1 MTTTAE
7 ESRLRECLMNCAS
20 TVRCW
25 RKTIKTKAQGL
36 VLDDEDIRQQNE
48 DKRLLLDRAEE
59 LRQEVLEFNQK
70 AQTYNNNNQAV
81 IVKQNCKS
89 CWAFLAEIQKLITN
103 KQKITDKLDVISNLR
118 ECSKGKKLSSTL

>member
-7 ESRLRECLMNCAS
+7 ESRLRECLADCAS

-48 DKRLLLDRAEE
+48 DKRWLMDRAAE
-59 LRQEVLEFNQK
+59 LRQEVLEFNQN

-89 CWAFLAEIQKLITN
+89 Y
-103 KQKITDKLDVISNLR
+103 
-118 ECSKGKKLSSTL
+118 